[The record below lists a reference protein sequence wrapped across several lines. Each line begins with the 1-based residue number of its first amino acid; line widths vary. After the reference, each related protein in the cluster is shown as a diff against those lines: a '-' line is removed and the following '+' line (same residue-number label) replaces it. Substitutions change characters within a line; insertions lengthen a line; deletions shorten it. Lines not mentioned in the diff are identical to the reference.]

1 VTGSQVGTVNVVGA
15 MNEGETLIVG
25 AEIVI
30 GTMIETVDMIEI
42 GTETHP
48 AHTIQEVV
56 GGHDLE
62 SILEIMIVI
71 GINFS
76 PFFLTQTLFLRHAV
90 GPTKLSLLKHS
101 L

>member
-1 VTGSQVGTVNVVGA
+1 VNVVGA

-30 GTMIETVDMIEI
+30 GTMIEIVDMIEI

-48 AHTIQEVV
+48 AHMIQEVV

-76 PFFLTQTLFLRHAV
+76 PFFLTRNLFLRHAV
-90 GPTKLSLLKHS
+90 NNPTESGSRKSV
-101 L
+101 

>member
-76 PFFLTQTLFLRHAV
+76 PFFF
-90 GPTKLSLLKHS
+90 
-101 L
+101 